1 MGRHSERRT
10 LKVSGFLAP
19 YDPTVFPENECSND
33 LVASVLGA
41 AVDGW
46 VPELLY
52 RYTLYRGLYIDWAI
66 MIYARPADG
75 DPSAPRRR
83 VERIDICESEVHVHR
98 FRRSGDPDDDQGER
112 TAIMS
117 LNSGDEATVS
127 NQWDVMLAQLSREWP
142 KRMRRWLDG

>member
-75 DPSAPRRR
+75 DRQRRAAGLSASTSASRKSTSTDSAAAMTPTTIRVSAPQS
-83 VERIDICESEVHVHR
+83 C
-98 FRRSGDPDDDQGER
+98 RSTQV
-112 TAIMS
+112 TK
-117 LNSGDEATVS
+117 L
-127 NQWDVMLAQLSREWP
+127 Q
-142 KRMRRWLDG
+142 